1 MLSDIVQIMREPV
14 IPRGAP
20 VSLSQQQAKDP
31 VLPGEKR
38 VLVMF
43 SLWKTPSNDVWMCV
57 VCIAYIAWSCLLPH
71 APWHILESRLAIL
84 CLFGCTPVPI
94 RTFARTAVQFA
105 WRLTCKLLNVISW
118 L

>member
-1 MLSDIVQIMREPV
+1 MCAAERFMLSDIVQIMREPV

-43 SLWKTPSNDVWMCV
+43 SLENTK
-57 VCIAYIAWSCLLPH
+57 
-71 APWHILESRLAIL
+71 
-84 CLFGCTPVPI
+84 
-94 RTFARTAVQFA
+94 
-105 WRLTCKLLNVISW
+105 
-118 L
+118 